1 MVETTTTTQLNSTK
15 PHRALESQK
24 SEKRMREEDTK
35 RTIECLRGRLVAE
48 RAASRDA
55 KEAAHLMGNK
65 LMELEA
71 MLKEETELRNRAEKR
86 FKHVMKKL
94 ESINISFT
102 LHESESWSLTEGSE
116 DSSASSYTACST
128 SKDLK
133 HTMLETQQAMSSS
146 SSSVGDSQETMGNGK
161 TEQNGN
167 SMGKLLEEQAA
178 GSEEKADNSLAFL
191 APVFSSQTIDPAV
204 VLHANNLRDVLD
216 SLRHAREKL
225 QNQMERR
232 HLIRVTHL
240 PKKVISHGLS
250 LHCGIIRG

>member
-1 MVETTTTTQLNSTK
+1 
-15 PHRALESQK
+15 
-24 SEKRMREEDTK
+24 MREEDTK
-35 RTIECLRGRLVAE
+35 RTIDCLRGRLVAE
-48 RAASRDA
+48 RAASRNA

-94 ESINISFT
+94 ESINISLT

-133 HTMLETQQAMSSS
+133 HTMLETQQAMCSS

-161 TEQNGN
+161 TEQNGHLEFIKKKDLRVKDDGN

-178 GSEEKADNSLAFL
+178 DSEEKADNSLAFL
-191 APVFSSQTIDPAV
+191 APVCSPNRSQTIDPAV

-232 HLIRVTHL
+232 HLIRVTYL